1 MEHPEIYARE
11 YYERLCDFEERH
23 WWHLGMREV
32 AAALLRSRPDKQP
45 CERVLDVGCGT
56 GGGLRWAAECLGA
69 RLVVG
74 MDIAQEA
81 LVLCRARSGQWLTQ
95 ASALQLPW
103 RSESFDLLICQD
115 VLQHLPTDGADVC
128 ALTEMARVLRPGG
141 HLLVRT
147 NSRLGM
153 WQADTARDAD
163 FQRYTLPEIVFRVGA
178 AGLIVQRATYAN
190 ALPALYAALK
200 RWGELRFQHQDP
212 HQHRLYE
219 GLRIRDTASQ
229 RAWLHR
235 LLLWI
240 MKAEAWYLATP
251 NRRLAFG
258 HSIFC
263 LGVKPLDAAVV
274 QAAEAAADL
283 SQDVQ
288 RKGTYGTGQ
297 RPQTS

>member
-11 YYERLCDFEERH
+11 YYERLCDLEERH

-32 AAALLRSRPDKQP
+32 AAALLRSRPGNQP
-45 CERVLDVGCGT
+45 YERVLDVGCGT
-56 GGGLRWAAECLGA
+56 GGGLRWAEERLGA
-69 RLVVG
+69 RLTIG
-74 MDIAQEA
+74 MDIAREA
-81 LVLCRARSGQWLTQ
+81 LVLCRARSGQWLAQ

-103 RSESFDLLICQD
+103 RSESFDLLLCQD
-115 VLQHLPTDGADVC
+115 VLQHLPTDGADVH

-141 HLLVRT
+141 LLLMRT

-163 FQRYTLPEIVFRVGA
+163 FQRYTLPEVTSRVSA
-178 AGLIVQRATYAN
+178 AGFIVQRATYAN
-190 ALPALYAALK
+190 ALPALYASLK
-200 RWGELRFQHQDP
+200 RWGELRFQRHHP
-212 HQHRLYE
+212 HQRRLYE

-240 MKAEAWYLATP
+240 MKAEARYLSAP
-251 NRRLAFG
+251 NRCLAFG

-263 LGVKPLDAAVV
+263 LGVKPLDVTVAQFV
-274 QAAEAAADL
+274 EAAADIC
-283 SQDVQ
+283 QDVQ
-288 RKGTYGTGQ
+288 RRSTYGRG
-297 RPQTS
+297 